1 MVDILGRGEKK
12 RKEEEAQ
19 RYKEEMAL
27 RAESKPQ
34 VPGQQDAFASLGRS
48 VYMVMDP
55 EVFAAI
61 NPINKAGKSIPSIFR
76 PLIPA
81 FSHLNRL
88 TKTGKLQ
95 AELLELDYEE
105 LIIITKMN
113 MLEDEY
119 ESNGWLALKSLSIFS
134 QSIISDSF
142 NGFKA
147 GIVTTQL
154 KTIRTEL
161 TETKKKKGPF

>member
-1 MVDILGRGEKK
+1 MVLGLGKDKK
-12 RKEEEAQ
+12 KKEEETRQ
-19 RYKEEMAL
+19 YKQEMAL
-27 RAESKPQ
+27 AEESGPHM
-34 VPGQQDAFASLGRS
+34 PGQTDAYASLGRS

-55 EVFAAI
+55 ESLAFL
-61 NPINKAGKSIPSIFR
+61 NPVDQNGKPLPSKFR
-76 PLIPA
+76 PLMPA

-105 LIIITKMN
+105 LGLITKMN
-113 MLEDEY
+113 MTEDEY
-119 ESNGWLALKSLSIFS
+119 ESEGWLTLKSLGIFA

-142 NGFKA
+142 AGFKA
-147 GIVTTQL
+147 DIVTNQL

-161 TETKKKKGPF
+161 AEIKKKRGPF